1 MTNAHKFLEY
11 SIERTDDYLKQISR
25 EERKYK
31 GQFFTSK
38 ETAMF
43 MADLFNYESLP
54 EFVSILDAGA
64 GSGILTS
71 AVIDRLCECEN
82 IKKYL

>member
-31 GQFFTSK
+31 GQ
-38 ETAMF
+38 
-43 MADLFNYESLP
+43 L
-54 EFVSILDAGA
+54 
-64 GSGILTS
+64 
-71 AVIDRLCECEN
+71 
-82 IKKYL
+82 

>member
-31 GQFFTSK
+31 GQFLHQRK
-38 ETAMF
+38 QPCLWLIYLIMKAYQNLY
-43 MADLFNYESLP
+43 LF
-54 EFVSILDAGA
+54 
-64 GSGILTS
+64 
-71 AVIDRLCECEN
+71 
-82 IKKYL
+82 